1 MLFSIQ
7 YDTTIITNDWNN
19 SVMVDRV
26 FCPVSYKV
34 HDIAVLMVKLYK
46 FILRIEER
54 FKMSFQINDGLPKGN
69 WLPVTLELEKT
80 HFSTPV
86 ENAYLLGWG
95 TTVPF
100 RVN

>member
-1 MLFSIQ
+1 
-7 YDTTIITNDWNN
+7 
-19 SVMVDRV
+19 
-26 FCPVSYKV
+26 
-34 HDIAVLMVKLYK
+34 
-46 FILRIEER
+46 
-54 FKMSFQINDGLPKGN
+54 MSFQINDGLPKGN